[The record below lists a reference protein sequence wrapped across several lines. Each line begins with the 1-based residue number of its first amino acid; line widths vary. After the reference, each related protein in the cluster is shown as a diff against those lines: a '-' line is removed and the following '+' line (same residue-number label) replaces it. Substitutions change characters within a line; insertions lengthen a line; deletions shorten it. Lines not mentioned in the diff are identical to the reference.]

1 MFPTSGAQ
9 VVTVPPSGAVG
20 GHVLSSGGVP
30 GAVGSQPQFVRVT
43 PEGVMA
49 GQGNQQGPPPY
60 NPDEQVRTCFC
71 FIYLFFFVDLVFIL
85 IFFRGPCIW

>member
-1 MFPTSGAQ
+1 MWTAQ
-9 VVTVPPSGAVG
+9 PPSEAVG

-71 FIYLFFFVDLVFIL
+71 FIYLFFFVDLVFGSL
-85 IFFRGPCIW
+85 RKQLTFHEVAT